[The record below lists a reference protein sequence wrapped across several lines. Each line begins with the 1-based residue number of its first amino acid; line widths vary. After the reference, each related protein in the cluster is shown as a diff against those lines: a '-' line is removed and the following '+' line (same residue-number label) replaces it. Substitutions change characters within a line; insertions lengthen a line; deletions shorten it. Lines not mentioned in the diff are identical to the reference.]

1 MQRGRSLNLT
11 IQIVCICVKDEVSSL
26 GEYIEG
32 RICIFIIKNI
42 GLNNIRIFIRFFFVI
57 LINNK

>member
-11 IQIVCICVKDEVSSL
+11 IQIVCICEEDEVSSL